1 MNVIVPKAWIL
12 ANIDTA
18 VDLLPPNPESYRAF
32 GGFSAKETSDQANSV
47 SKAHRDGGYM
57 CVLPYSDFDELVGD
71 LLPQMFDRSDLSNFP
86 GFIGSN
92 HAGPNS
98 MGPLKSDWT
107 KSCPLDWTPEERDE
121 KCKSV
126 CGSCVLIETLLISLT
141 LQPYSKAFLSKKRST
156 VLKC

>member
-1 MNVIVPKAWIL
+1 MLETMQSATINVIIPKVWIL

-18 VDLLPPNPESYRAF
+18 VDRFFDQNTYRAF

-57 CVLPYSDFDELVGD
+57 HYVLLTDFDELVGD

-86 GFIGSN
+86 GYIGSN
-92 HAGPNS
+92 HAVPTL

-107 KSCPLDWTPEERDE
+107 KSCPLDWTSEERDE

-126 CGSCVLIETLLISLT
+126 
-141 LQPYSKAFLSKKRST
+141 
-156 VLKC
+156 